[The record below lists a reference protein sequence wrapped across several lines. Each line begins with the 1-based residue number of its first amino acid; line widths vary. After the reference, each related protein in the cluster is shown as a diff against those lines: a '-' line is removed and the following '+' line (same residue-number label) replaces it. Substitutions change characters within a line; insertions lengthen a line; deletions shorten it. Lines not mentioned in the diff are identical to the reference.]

1 MSVGGSAFKCE
12 KWRTG
17 CVGSRTETK
26 RGSAIKHEAHKRV
39 RRPGKCLTTGPWD
52 VHVFGPYSNIDVK
65 P

>member
-1 MSVGGSAFKCE
+1 MPVGGSAFRFE

-26 RGSAIKHEAHKRV
+26 RGSDIKHAAHKIV
-39 RRPGKCLTTGPWD
+39 RRPGKCLTTGSRD
-52 VHVFGPYSNIDVK
+52 INVFGPYSNIDVK